1 MGIGIATVLTALEVS
16 MLIPVRAVIL
26 LASTFL
32 WLFLARFSGAQDRP
46 RPALEFSSGWAGFVD
61 DATIHHAVFGGTAR
75 FYLTPRISVGPEFVY
90 LVGPG
95 NDRDLILTGNLTFD
109 LIKPIDNR
117 PRRIT
122 PYVLAGGGYFQ
133 HRNRF
138 VNRTFTAS
146 EGAFTGGGGVRIF
159 LTRDLYIAPEAR
171 LGWELHQRLTVTIG
185 FLFR

>member
-1 MGIGIATVLTALEVS
+1 MISSDAGGLDVDSWSSSDPVGMQPAVVVPGAL
-16 MLIPVRAVIL
+16 LGRAGSP
-26 LASTFL
+26 A
-32 WLFLARFSGAQDRP
+32 ARP
-46 RPALEFSSGWAGFVD
+46 RVFDRLGRVCGRCRDSSRRVRGA
-61 DATIHHAVFGGTAR
+61 AR

-90 LVGPG
+90 MVGPG

-146 EGAFTGGGGVRIF
+146 EGAFTGGGGVRLF
-159 LTRDLYIAPEAR
+159 LTRNLYVAPEAR

-185 FLFR
+185 YLFR